1 MIRIL
6 VVDDEDLGRSRIC
19 RLLEKSSHSDT
30 VARWEIREARNGI
43 EALAVAIEW
52 NPEIIFLDM
61 EMPEMS
67 GTDFLH
73 HLPDRNVLV
82 IFQTAHER
90 FALKAFEHAAV
101 DFLLKPFT
109 AERFQ
114 ESLDR
119 AIKQLQGRSKLA
131 GIESMLQERKRF
143 LRTFVVRVGERNR
156 VIAEDEVVSFT
167 SEDHV
172 TMLCTNTISY
182 AYQHSL
188 A

>member
-1 MIRIL
+1 
-6 VVDDEDLGRSRIC
+6 
-19 RLLEKSSHSDT
+19 